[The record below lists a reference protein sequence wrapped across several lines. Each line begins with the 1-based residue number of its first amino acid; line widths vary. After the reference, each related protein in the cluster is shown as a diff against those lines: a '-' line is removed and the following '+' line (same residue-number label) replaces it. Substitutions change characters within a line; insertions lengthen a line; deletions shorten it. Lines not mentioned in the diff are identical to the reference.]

1 MTFCCLQ
8 LYNNSLHINNFTF
21 FYYKN
26 VSLYMLSLIASI
38 FQMNFADFLF
48 CNGMQTQGASHTH
61 SLNHVK
67 GKYRAIHSIQGI
79 HKHTLQSSTTTLKG
93 FGKISTSHNRP
104 TFWLLAFQTLKTP
117 VPVSLFKLIPGL
129 PSALKT
135 VTANPF

>member
-1 MTFCCLQ
+1 
-8 LYNNSLHINNFTF
+8 
-21 FYYKN
+21 
-26 VSLYMLSLIASI
+26 MLSLIASI

-79 HKHTLQSSTTTLKG
+79 HKHTLQSSTTTLEG

-104 TFWLLAFQTLKTP
+104 TEK
-117 VPVSLFKLIPGL
+117 
-129 PSALKT
+129 
-135 VTANPF
+135 

>member
-1 MTFCCLQ
+1 
-8 LYNNSLHINNFTF
+8 
-21 FYYKN
+21 
-26 VSLYMLSLIASI
+26 MLSLIASI

-93 FGKISTSHNRP
+93 FGKTEHIPQQTHI
-104 TFWLLAFQTLKTP
+104 LATLFPNPK
-117 VPVSLFKLIPGL
+117 S
-129 PSALKT
+129 PSSC
-135 VTANPF
+135 FSF